1 VGLCRLLAP
10 FVDGGPPPSRR
21 DWGTSGVLGALLAPW
36 LAPDDPF
43 AQDLTRRL
51 IPPVWYAKGTWAHAF
66 GTDNL
71 GRDYLSRIIFGAR
84 ISLLTGVSVMVIS
97 GLIGTA
103 LGLAAGYFGGRTD
116 MAVTFVITV
125 RLALP
130 LILVALA
137 VVATMPYPLHPL
149 S

>member
-1 VGLCRLLAP
+1 
-10 FVDGGPPPSRR
+10 
-21 DWGTSGVLGALLAPW
+21 
-36 LAPDDPF
+36 
-43 AQDLTRRL
+43 
-51 IPPVWYAKGTWAHAF
+51 
-66 GTDNL
+66 
-71 GRDYLSRIIFGAR
+71 
-84 ISLLTGVSVMVIS
+84 MVIS

>member
-1 VGLCRLLAP
+1 
-10 FVDGGPPPSRR
+10 
-21 DWGTSGVLGALLAPW
+21 
-36 LAPDDPF
+36 
-43 AQDLTRRL
+43 
-51 IPPVWYAKGTWAHAF
+51 
-66 GTDNL
+66 
-71 GRDYLSRIIFGAR
+71 
-84 ISLLTGVSVMVIS
+84 
-97 GLIGTA
+97 
-103 LGLAAGYFGGRTD
+103 

>member
-1 VGLCRLLAP
+1 L
-10 FVDGGPPPSRR
+10 
-21 DWGTSGVLGALLAPW
+21 

-84 ISLLTGVSVMVIS
+84 ISPARTGGSGDIS
-97 GLIGTA
+97 C
-103 LGLAAGYFGGRTD
+103 GR
-116 MAVTFVITV
+116 
-125 RLALP
+125 
-130 LILVALA
+130 
-137 VVATMPYPLHPL
+137 ATHD
-149 S
+149 

>member
-1 VGLCRLLAP
+1 MAARRRADAIGGLPESLARCLPRMTRLP
-10 FVDGGPPPSRR
+10 RTSRDASFR
-21 DWGTSGVLGALLAPW
+21 RSG
-36 LAPDDPF
+36 
-43 AQDLTRRL
+43 
-51 IPPVWYAKGTWAHAF
+51 KGTWAHAF